1 MAFRGVENQLFT
13 ESHIPKT
20 RYFDRWL
27 AHSLYF
33 CAMKWISITYRVA
46 LWAFTVTLATSAFGQ
61 IIDPEEAA
69 KQKAENRANNKIDN
83 TIDKGFDKAEETIG
97 NLFKKKDKGSSKD
110 LEEQED
116 TNSEIDMDENG
127 NAVAASSGPKGLVAY
142 SKFDFIPGEKV
153 IAYEDFSQD
162 AVGDFPAKW
171 NSNTSGEVV
180 TIDGSEGKW
189 LNVSENG
196 IFYPEFIKDLPE
208 NFTLEFEMGY
218 AGDISLNGAG
228 IRLIFA
234 DKIDNLLRINPYS
247 DRKVVAVSVQPEHQS
262 TSIYT
267 NDADGSRVVENSNG
281 QEIWTKENPQ
291 VKVSIWRQKGR
302 IRMYLDEKKVWD
314 IPRAFDASANYQLV
328 FERDYFYPGSF
339 YMRNVRLA
347 VGAPDTRSKLITEG
361 KLVTRGITFDVNSA
375 KIKSES
381 YPVLKDIA
389 AVLTENPT
397 VKVRIVGHTDSDGNA
412 AANLALSKS
421 RAVSV
426 ATALEDEFGIT
437 ADRLVAEG
445 KGDTEPSEP
454 NTTPQG
460 KANNR
465 RVEFVKL

>member
-1 MAFRGVENQLFT
+1 MKQYRLPILIFLF
-13 ESHIPKT
+13 
-20 RYFDRWL
+20 
-27 AHSLYF
+27 
-33 CAMKWISITYRVA
+33 A
-46 LWAFTVTLATSAFGQ
+46 LLSATVLQAQ

-69 KQKAENRANNKIDN
+69 KQKAEDRANSKIDQG
-83 TIDKGFDKAEETIG
+83 IDKGFDKAEETLN
-97 NLFKKKDKGSSKD
+97 NLFKKKDRSTSKT
-110 LEEQED
+110 LSEQE
-116 TNSEIDMDENG
+116 G
-127 NAVAASSGPKGLVAY
+127 NAEEVVDDPASSASEDGNKGMVAY

-162 AVGDFPAKW
+162 AIGDFPAKW
-171 NSNTSGEVV
+171 NSNTSGEIVN
-180 TIDGSEGKW
+180 IDGSDGKW

-196 IFYPEFIKDLPE
+196 IFYPEFINDLPE

-218 AGDISLNGAG
+218 AGDISINGTG
-228 IRLIFA
+228 IRLAFA
-234 DKIDNLLRINPYS
+234 DKLDNMLRMNSYN
-247 DRKVVAVSVQPEHQS
+247 DRKIVAISMQPEHKS

-267 NDADGSRVVENSNG
+267 NDESGSRLVENSNS
-281 QEIWTKENPQ
+281 QEVWTPNNPQ

-302 IRMYLDEKKVWD
+302 IRVYLDEKKVWD

-328 FERDYFYPGSF
+328 FERDFFNPGSF
-339 YMRNVRLA
+339 FMRNVRLA

-375 KIKSES
+375 QIKSES

-389 AVLTENPT
+389 DVLTENPT
-397 VKVRIVGHTDSDGNA
+397 VNVRIIGHTDSDGNP

-426 ATALEDEFGIT
+426 GTALKDQFGIS
-437 ADRLVAEG
+437 ADRFVAEG
-445 KGDTEPSEP
+445 KGDTEPSDA